1 MPLASISMHKGE
13 CLGEELTEWRGSF
26 KKKKKTPP
34 NLLLVQSE
42 RQRRLLLGSQ
52 WAGNLTH
59 RVWEKAGMPADPAR

>member
-1 MPLASISMHKGE
+1 MHKGE

-26 KKKKKTPP
+26 KKKKTPP

-42 RQRRLLLGSQ
+42 CQLRLLLGSQ

-59 RVWEKAGMPADPAR
+59 CVWAKAGMPADPAS